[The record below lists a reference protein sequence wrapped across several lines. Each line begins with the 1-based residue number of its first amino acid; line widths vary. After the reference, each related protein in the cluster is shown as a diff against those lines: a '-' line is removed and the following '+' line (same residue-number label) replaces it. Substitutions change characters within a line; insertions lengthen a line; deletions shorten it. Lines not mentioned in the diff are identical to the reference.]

1 MIYELG
7 DLKPKLAEDV
17 FVAPDAAVIGDV
29 GIGAGS
35 GIWFGALVRGDVH
48 YIRIGERTNVQ
59 DHSVLHVTGGKFPL
73 EIGDDCTLGHR
84 VTLHG
89 CTLRNHAF
97 IGIGATV
104 MDDCEVGE
112 FAMVAAGALVTP
124 GKRIAPRSVWM
135 GSPAKF
141 VREITAAEEEMI
153 RTIPEKYRKLKD
165 QYRDEATFRPVGR

>member
-7 DLKPKLAEDV
+7 DLKPELAEDV
-17 FVAPDAAVIGDV
+17 FVAPDAVVIGDV
-29 GIGAGS
+29 KIGAGS
-35 GIWFGALVRGDVH
+35 GIWFGSLVRGDVH

-73 EIGDDCTLGHR
+73 EIGNDCTLGHR

-89 CTLRNHAF
+89 CTLHDHAF

-124 GKRIAPRSVWM
+124 GKKIAPRSVWM
-135 GSPAKF
+135 GAPAKF
-141 VREITAAEEEMI
+141 VREITPAEEEMI
-153 RTIPEKYRKLKD
+153 RSIPEKYRKLKD
-165 QYRDEATFRPVGR
+165 KYRDPATFRQAGN